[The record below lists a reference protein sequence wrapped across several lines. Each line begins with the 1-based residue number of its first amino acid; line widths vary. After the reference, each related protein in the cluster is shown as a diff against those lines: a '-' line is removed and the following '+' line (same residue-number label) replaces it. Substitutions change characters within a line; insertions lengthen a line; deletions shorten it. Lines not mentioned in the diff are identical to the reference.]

1 MEKPLSIRREDFIQ
15 ALIKTVNECGL
26 PPCVAL
32 EVLKGIVQEVA
43 QAAQNQLEADRAA
56 WEARD
61 EQ

>member
-1 MEKPLSIRREDFIQ
+1 MEKPLSIKREEFIQ
-15 ALIKTVNECGL
+15 TLVKAVNDCSL

-43 QAAQNQLEADRAA
+43 QVAQNQLEADRAA

-61 EQ
+61 GQ